1 MKNILFVF
9 TLLVCSV
16 FGFTQEIKVDVSNA
30 TVKFYFHGD
39 KVDGT
44 LSGFSGTI
52 KFDPNN
58 PQSASI
64 SGSVDVSTMDTK
76 IKNRDSHL
84 KSADFFEADKY
95 PKMTFK
101 ASSVKKTGDYYTV
114 TGKMTIKD
122 VTREE
127 SFKLYVS
134 KGVIKFTSTINS
146 ADYGIM
152 QKKNRDDTVVDITIE
167 IPLL

>member
-1 MKNILFVF
+1 MKSILFVLA
-9 TLLVCSV
+9 LLVSSL
-16 FGFTQEIKVDVSNA
+16 FGFSQELKIDVSNA

-44 LSGFSGTI
+44 LSGFSGKI

-64 SGSVDVSTMDTK
+64 SGSVDASTIDTK
-76 IKNRDSHL
+76 NKNRDSHL
-84 KSADFFEADKY
+84 KSADFFEAEKY
-95 PKMTFK
+95 PKMTFN
-101 ASSVKKTGDYYTV
+101 ASSVKKVGEDYIV
-114 TGKMTIKD
+114 TGKLTIKD

-127 SFKLYVS
+127 RFKLTTS
-134 KGVIKFTSTINS
+134 KGTIKFASSINS

-152 QKKNRDDTVVDITIE
+152 KKKSRDESVVDITIE

>member
-1 MKNILFVF
+1 MKNILFVLA
-9 TLLVCSV
+9 LLISSL
-16 FGFTQEIKVDVSNA
+16 FGFSQELKIDVSKA

-44 LSGFSGTI
+44 LSGFTGKI

-76 IKNRDSHL
+76 IKNRDNHL
-84 KSADFFEADKY
+84 KSADFFEVEKY
-95 PKMTFK
+95 PKMTFN
-101 ASSVKKTGDYYTV
+101 ASSVKKEGDDYIV
-114 TGKMTIKD
+114 IGKLTIKD

-127 SFKLYVS
+127 RFKLS
-134 KGVIKFTSTINS
+134 TTKGGVKFTSTINS

-152 QKKNRDDTVVDITIE
+152 KKKNRDDSVVDITIE